1 MKIIFTYEE
10 VEEILENYCLE
21 HFDTYN
27 TLNSAE
33 AHVVYSQM
41 GDGPVFSVTIEKKE

>member
-21 HFDTYN
+21 NFNTYS
-27 TLNSAE
+27 TLTSAE
-33 AHVVYSQM
+33 AHVVYSPAN
-41 GDGPVFSVTIEKKE
+41 DEPVFSVTIEKKG